1 MLFLGPLIPDLAVAD
16 IEQIVVD
23 DHFDHQFH
31 GEKLNFLL
39 LGYSEIAF
47 LSVDVEEWTLLGKV

>member
-1 MLFLGPLIPDLAVAD
+1 MLFFGALIPDLAVPY

-31 GEKLNFLL
+31 GEELNFLL
-39 LGYSEIAF
+39 LGYSKIAF
-47 LSVDVEEWTLLGKV
+47 LCVNVEKRALLGQV